1 MELVGALMGYLQP
14 VADYL
19 VARFD
24 VAFYVA
30 GVGIWLLHFFRQT
43 GRLAIFVIALAG
55 LAALL
60 FVGIIAKHEAISIF
74 TLTSVIWLYG
84 VCLYVVLCDLMLW
97 KFARFLTSWRGPQ
110 WTKEIDYFY
119 LSLASVG
126 IIVTLNR
133 FEFVTGHIP
142 LVDVIA
148 PLILTTAIV
157 LRYIKTR
164 AEIEGWNA

>member
-1 MELVGALMGYLQP
+1 MGYLQP

-43 GRLAIFVIALAG
+43 GRLAIFVIALTG